1 MYNTIYLDKV
11 NLHFEEKKVLHN
23 ISFEVKPDIPKC
35 MTNVVFLFRK
45 KRRYFD
51 RLPTPKTRFFRI
63 NFSKLSSIG
72 NLRSRLNILV
82 EMMALPKT
90 VFSIPNLTVS
100 ISGSSGKNLFI
111 KMNWLLI

>member
-1 MYNTIYLDKV
+1 MSFRRRKRHTYPPGFPRWLISTPLEEIEDTIGTD
-11 NLHFEEKKVLHN
+11 
-23 ISFEVKPDIPKC
+23 SFNKLIFKFMNE
-35 MTNVVFLFRK
+35 
-45 KRRYFD
+45 
-51 RLPTPKTRFFRI
+51 TPKTRFFRI